1 MQQVLYLETEDDLP
15 AIRELLEGA
24 QAKRVLLVVPKGS
37 RLFREPL
44 SLRILGRYANDLALD
59 VALITRDS
67 RTRQLAKEEGIAA
80 LASMTRGQRGR
91 WRSRAPRRSSAER
104 AAVARVDGLR
114 SGRGD
119 VGYGDAVIL
128 WTGRVLG
135 VLLFAFLL
143 IVVATMAILLI
154 PEAKVTLVPYGEVI
168 ETTLQVT
175 ADPEQEKPSLASLAI
190 PARIVETEVEQTGE
204 VSTVSKRDAPDAP
217 ATGTITFINQT
228 TDPLEILPGAIVRT
242 STGTT
247 VRFRTVTTAT
257 LEALVGARADAQI
270 EALEPGPVG
279 NVDNATITEVETSG
293 LRGKVRV
300 INELPTRGGG
310 VKQVGVVTRADMD
323 RLKAQLYQQLQQR
336 AYVELQ
342 NQLGEQEFLPP
353 ESMTTEIMAEVYDQ
367 FLDAESD
374 VLRLQMRILAIGTAV
389 DRANANLLAYDVLK
403 ERIPVTYEL
412 RSDEITF
419 RLDEANIQMLGRSVI
434 VEVTASAPLV
444 VNVDPSEV
452 RSTVSGLTADEAV
465 DVLVDRFALDADAPP
480 VVEVKPDWIKRWEWL
495 DRVPLLEFRIQVVV
509 LE

>member
-1 MQQVLYLETEDDLP
+1 MEDDLP

-37 RLFREPL
+37 RIFREPL
-44 SLRILGRYANDLALD
+44 NLRILCRYANDLALD
-59 VALITRDS
+59 VALVTRDS
-67 RTRQLAKEEGIAA
+67 RTRQLAKEEGIAV
-80 LASMTRGQRGR
+80 LSSITRGQRGR
-91 WRSRAPRRSSAER
+91 WRSGVPRRSSAQR

-119 VGYGDAVIL
+119 IGYGDTLIVWA
-128 WTGRVLG
+128 GRILG

-143 IVVATMAILLI
+143 VVVVGMAVLLI
-154 PEAKVTLVPYGEVI
+154 PEAKVTVVPYREVV
-168 ETTLQVT
+168 EATLQLT
-175 ADPEQEKPSLASLAI
+175 ANPEEEKPSLSSLTI

-204 VSTVSKRDAPDAP
+204 IATVSKRDAPDAP

-228 TDPLEILPGAIVRT
+228 ADPLQVLPGAVVRT

-257 LEALVGARADAQI
+257 LEAVVGARADAEV
-270 EALEPGPVG
+270 EALQPGPVG
-279 NVDNATITEVETSG
+279 NVDKATITEVETSG

-300 INELPTRGGG
+300 INEQPTRGGG

-367 FLDAESD
+367 FLDAEAD
-374 VLRLQMRILAIGTAV
+374 VLHLQMRILATGTAV

-403 ERIPVTYEL
+403 ERIPATYEL
-412 RSDEITF
+412 QSEEIAF
-419 RLDEANIQMLGRSVI
+419 SLDEENVQMLGRSVI
-434 VEVTASAPLV
+434 LDVTASAPLV
-444 VNVDPSEV
+444 VNVERGEV
-452 RSTVSGLTADEAV
+452 RSTVSGLGADEAV
-465 DVLVDRFALDADAPP
+465 QALTETFALDAPP
-480 VVEVKPDWIKRWEWL
+480 VVEVMPDWIKRWEWL
-495 DRVPLLEFRIQVVV
+495 DRVPFLQFRIQVVV